1 MYTGNISFVAI
12 LTVQSASM
20 NITEALIVKIEIIKA
35 SKIFRITAA
44 IEDIGYLNPPSKN
57 CLYTSSKMVTL
68 LKLVL
73 YV

>member
-12 LTVQSASM
+12 LTVQSASK
-20 NITEALIVKIEIIKA
+20 ALMVKIEIIKA
-35 SKIFRITAA
+35 SKNFRITAA

>member
-12 LTVQSASM
+12 LTVQS
-20 NITEALIVKIEIIKA
+20 LIVKIEIIKA
-35 SKIFRITAA
+35 SKHFRITAA

>member
-20 NITEALIVKIEIIKA
+20 KKALIVKIEIIKA
-35 SKIFRITAA
+35 SKNFRITAA

>member
-12 LTVQSASM
+12 LTVQSK
-20 NITEALIVKIEIIKA
+20 ALMVKIEIIKA
-35 SKIFRITAA
+35 SKNFRITAA

>member
-1 MYTGNISFVAI
+1 M
-12 LTVQSASM
+12 
-20 NITEALIVKIEIIKA
+20 VKIEIIKA
-35 SKIFRITAA
+35 SKNFRITAA

-73 YV
+73 YVYTIIEAFKTLTGIRFGTSKC

>member
-20 NITEALIVKIEIIKA
+20 KTEALIVKIKIIKA
-35 SKIFRITAA
+35 SKNFRITAA